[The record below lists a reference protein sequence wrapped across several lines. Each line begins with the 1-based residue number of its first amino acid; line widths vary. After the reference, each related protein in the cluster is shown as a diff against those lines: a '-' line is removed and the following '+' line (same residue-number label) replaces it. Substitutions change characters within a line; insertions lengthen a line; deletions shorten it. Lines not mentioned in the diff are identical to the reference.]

1 MNNWKFINKSSW
13 ECENGMMRKIP
24 AFLVILVL
32 LAFVVGGCG
41 GQAKPEA
48 PKAEAPKYPTKSVEI
63 IIPWGAGGAT
73 DVLFRALGAV
83 YPKYTNNQQLVV
95 KNVPGG
101 GAAIGYTEA
110 AKAKPDGYTIVATAT
125 PMITKIHMDN
135 VAFATN
141 SFAPVIMIA
150 DNACM
155 IMVPADSPYK
165 NLKDLVE
172 DAKKRPEAITVG
184 NGGAGGGTHLAT
196 LAFQNFAGV
205 KFKHVPFEGGGPSIT
220 AALGKHENAI
230 MVSAPQGVP
239 QAQAGQLRVLG
250 ILGDSRLPK
259 FPNVQTAKEQ
269 GMDFKVTM
277 WRGVIVPKD
286 TPAPMIAQIHDIF
299 KKCMDDP
306 DFKKKAE
313 ELSVELKY
321 MNQADFGKFLLAEDE
336 RYKNLM
342 IKEKFGNRYK

>member
-1 MNNWKFINKSSW
+1 
-13 ECENGMMRKIP
+13 
-24 AFLVILVL
+24 
-32 LAFVVGGCG
+32 
-41 GQAKPEA
+41 
-48 PKAEAPKYPTKSVEI
+48 
-63 IIPWGAGGAT
+63 
-73 DVLFRALGAV
+73 
-83 YPKYTNNQQLVV
+83 
-95 KNVPGG
+95 
-101 GAAIGYTEA
+101 
-110 AKAKPDGYTIVATAT
+110 
-125 PMITKIHMDN
+125 
-135 VAFATN
+135 
-141 SFAPVIMIA
+141 
-150 DNACM
+150 M

-172 DAKKRPEAITVG
+172 DAKKRPETITVG

-220 AALGKHENAI
+220 AALGKHVNAI
-230 MVSAPQGVP
+230 MVSAPEGVP
-239 QAQAGQLRVLG
+239 QALAGQLRVLG

-259 FPNVQTAKEQ
+259 FPDVQTAKEQ

-299 KKCMDDP
+299 KKCMEDP

-321 MNQADFGKFLLAEDE
+321 MNSADFGKFLLAEDD